1 MSVYDYEKFLDKY
14 DSDKAIKKFVDL
26 RRKEKEKEIFRKIGL
41 DEYFQPVTS
50 VIRQELKPFHKLINQ
65 QQQIR
70 DRDDGGWGD
79 RHRQTDRDRLDD
91 GADTINIDDDNDDN
105 DDEETVDYNIKSDI
119 ESLKNGKS
127 TLDDDDDDEEFFS
140 PLEKK
145 EKKEQQFF
153 FPSEIEQPSLDNPY
167 DELKK
172 SKFNKK
178 SKEFADEWLKISKEE
193 LGYVKGQTNFNLFTR
208 NDLVKYREN
217 LKQMQTSSSKR
228 ISNECIKQYDN
239 DIKNQIKLINDKI
252 GKPINPGKKE
262 IEEEKKFQ
270 KDVEENK
277 KINEMFKQTKFTRS
291 KIKEGKGVKRGNN
304 NNNGSSLIYYNN
316 PQQLIDR
323 LRLLVGSK
331 RAGNTNPEIDSEI
344 IGISDELIKKG
355 LINNGEYIRFMNKN
369 FINY

>member
-65 QQQIR
+65 QQIRDR

-79 RHRQTDRDRLDD
+79 RQTERDMVDD
-91 GADTINIDDDNDDN
+91 GANTINLDDDNDDN
-105 DDEETVDYNIKSDI
+105 DDEETVIKSSDI
-119 ESLKNGKS
+119 ESLKNGKF
-127 TLDDDDDDEEFFS
+127 TLDDDDDDDDDDEETIFN
-140 PLEKK
+140 PLER
-145 EKKEQQFF
+145 QQ
-153 FPSEIEQPSLDNPY
+153 QPDNPY

-172 SKFNKK
+172 SKFNKN

-193 LGYVKGQTNFNLFTR
+193 LGYVKGQSDFNSFTR
-208 NDLVKYREN
+208 DDLVNYRGN
-217 LKQMQTSSSKR
+217 LKQMQASSSKR
-228 ISNECIKQYDN
+228 ISNECIQYYDN
-239 DIKNQIKLINDKI
+239 DIKNQIKLISDKVR
-252 GKPINPGKKE
+252 KMINPRKKE
-262 IEEEKKFQ
+262 SEEK
-270 KDVEENK
+270 NK
-277 KINEMFKQTKFTRS
+277 KINEMLKE
-291 KIKEGKGVKRGNN
+291 EGKGVKRGNN
-304 NNNGSSLIYYNN
+304 GSSSLIYYNN

-344 IGISDELIKKG
+344 IGISDELVKKG

>member
-50 VIRQELKPFHKLINQ
+50 VIKQELKPFHKLINQ
-65 QQQIR
+65 QQIRDR
-70 DRDDGGWGD
+70 DRDDGGWED
-79 RHRQTDRDRLDD
+79 RQTERDRLDD
-91 GADTINIDDDNDDN
+91 GADIINIDDEKSLNDLDTIV
-105 DDEETVDYNIKSDI
+105 DDEETDYDDI
-119 ESLKNGKS
+119 EN
-127 TLDDDDDDEEFFS
+127 EN
-140 PLEKK
+140 KK
-145 EKKEQQFF
+145 IKDT
-153 FPSEIEQPSLDNPY
+153 EIEQPSLDNPY

-178 SKEFADEWLKISKEE
+178 TKEFADEWLKISKEE
-193 LGYVKGQTNFNLFTR
+193 LGYVKGQTNFNSFTR
-208 NDLVKYREN
+208 DDLTKYREN

-228 ISNECIKQYDN
+228 ISNKCIQQYDN

-252 GKPINPGKKE
+252 GKPINPRQKE
-262 IEEEKKFQ
+262 IEEEKKYQ

-277 KINEMFKQTKFTRS
+277 KINQMFKQTK
-291 KIKEGKGVKRGNN
+291 KKEGKGVKRGNN

-344 IGISDELIKKG
+344 IGISDELVKKG

-369 FINY
+369 FIIY

>member
-65 QQQIR
+65 QHQQQIR
-70 DRDDGGWGD
+70 DRNRDDGGWGD
-79 RHRQTDRDRLDD
+79 RQTERDMVDD
-91 GADTINIDDDNDDN
+91 NTDTINLDDDN
-105 DDEETVDYNIKSDI
+105 DDEETIVKSSDI

-127 TLDDDDDDEEFFS
+127 TLDDDNEEIFS

-145 EKKEQQFF
+145 EQQF

-193 LGYVKGQTNFNLFTR
+193 LGYVKGQTNFNSYTR
-208 NDLVKYREN
+208 DDLVKYREN

-228 ISNECIKQYDN
+228 ISNKCIQQYDN

-252 GKPINPGKKE
+252 GKPPINPRQKE
-262 IEEEKKFQ
+262 IEEEKKYQ

-277 KINEMFKQTKFTRS
+277 KINQMFKQTK
-291 KIKEGKGVKRGNN
+291 KKEGKGVKRGNN
-304 NNNGSSLIYYNN
+304 NNESSSSLIYYNN

-344 IGISDELIKKG
+344 IGISDELVKKE

>member
-70 DRDDGGWGD
+70 DRDRDDGGWGD
-79 RHRQTDRDRLDD
+79 RQTERDRLDD
-91 GADTINIDDDNDDN
+91 GADTINLDDN
-105 DDEETVDYNIKSDI
+105 DDEETVVKSSDI

-127 TLDDDDDDEEFFS
+127 TLDDDEDDDDDDDDDEEFFS
-140 PLEKK
+140 PLE
-145 EKKEQQFF
+145 QQ
-153 FPSEIEQPSLDNPY
+153 PLDNPY

-193 LGYVKGQTNFNLFTR
+193 LGYVKGQSDFNSFTR
-208 NDLVKYREN
+208 DDLVKHREN
-217 LKQMQTSSSKR
+217 LKQIQASSSKR
-228 ISNECIKQYDN
+228 TSNECIQYYDN

-252 GKPINPGKKE
+252 GKMINPRKKE
-262 IEEEKKFQ
+262 SEEEN
-270 KDVEENK
+270 E
-277 KINEMFKQTKFTRS
+277 KINQMFKQTKLSRS
-291 KIKEGKGVKRGNN
+291 KIKEGKGVKKGNN
-304 NNNGSSLIYYNN
+304 NNGSSSLIYYNN

-344 IGISDELIKKG
+344 IGISDELVKKG